1 MTLITTTINE
11 LRDGDSVSFDMP
23 DSRTEW
29 LTLRKV
35 WRYDDGSIVLEFKGR
50 EPGLW
55 RYADKDLLL
64 PVTIRTRS
72 TA

>member
-1 MTLITTTINE
+1 MTLVTTTINE
-11 LRDGDSVSFDMP
+11 LRDGDSVAFDMT

-35 WRYDDGSIVLEFKGR
+35 WRYDDGSIALEFKGN

-55 RYADKDLLL
+55 RYADEDLLL
-64 PVTIRTRS
+64 PVTIRDRS
-72 TA
+72 AA